1 MKKLNNITIIISI
14 ASLLFGAEVNV
25 EKAQRVAGNIFIER
39 ADRAGTESL
48 NIQNIEVVDENSV
61 KLMYIFHLEEPG
73 FIIVSA
79 DDRVVPLLAFSFEN
93 PFNMENMPANLSWM
107 VDAYTE
113 LVTGAINS
121 NVSATEEVSD
131 EWNKYLTGDNLN
143 LQTRD
148 AAGPLLLSKINQT
161 GGWNDYCPDG
171 SCSDGD
177 QVPNGCVAV
186 SMTALMHYWSYPTTG
201 YGSNSCYCGG
211 YGTQSADFS
220 DATYDYDSMGDAT
233 SATDAAALLLWHA
246 GVSVNMDY
254 ECEGSGSMVTGGF
267 PSAEYSLKN
276 NFNFKSNMYDV
287 HPYSYSDAG
296 WIDKLADEIDSNRPF
311 IYVGYNDEGG
321 HAWNCDGYDDDLF
334 HMIWGWGGQSNGY
347 FTITGSDDPD
357 GWGSGSY
364 ALINI
369 EPESLNRPNL
379 VLESYESSEIEGD
392 GDQVVNPGESFNLVF
407 SIENPEPWA
416 DASSIEIILTTSEIG
431 LTIDENTNSIFI
443 NEPLNAGDT
452 FTNASMPFIVDVDA
466 DIELGYKYFTLIVM
480 GIGIEGAEDNYF
492 FKEYELMAN
501 VSLNQFGFPIYNASQ
516 KTSPLAVDL
525 DNDGVEEII
534 YGDYN
539 GYVHVINSDGTIF
552 GDGTFPFNTGNQIWG
567 AAASA
572 DLDGDGLTDF
582 TVPSK
587 SKHLYI
593 FDKNG
598 LKVDYDAE
606 KYLLGTPAI
615 GNIDDDSDLEIV
627 FSGYSSSNK
636 VFAINHD
643 GSDVVGFPYELG
655 EKVKIGVA
663 LADFNGNGKDDI
675 VVGTDSD
682 KIHLIYDDG
691 SEASGF
697 PVSVGDKVQSA
708 PSILEVDGVK
718 VIFVGCNDD
727 NLYAINSDGSFRFLL
742 PTTDKILNSP
752 AFIDYNNSLYIFFS
766 DDNGMLYGVNT
777 DGNPLDGW
785 PVDAGAVISKSV
797 AFSDMNN
804 DGNVELIAVTE
815 LADVLAYNLDGSPYT
830 DVPMT
835 NEFTFTSS
843 PLIHDMD
850 GDGDLEI
857 LAGSV
862 NSLIA
867 LDIKSFGSTNGYWNM
882 FRGNTQRTGYYE
894 GVGYSECGTE
904 LGDVTGDGIVNIL
917 DLVQVVNYILELSS
931 PLYECAADF
940 NQDGVVNILDLVQI
954 ANNILDN

>member
-1 MKKLNNITIIISI
+1 VKKLIYISFLLSI
-14 ASLLFGAEVNV
+14 GSLLVGAEVDLN
-25 EKAQRVAGNIFIER
+25 KAQRVAGNIFIER
-39 ADRAGTESL
+39 SEMANTESL
-48 NIQNIEVVDENSV
+48 RIQDVEVVNENSN
-61 KLMYIFHLEEPG
+61 KLMYIFHLKEPG
-73 FIIVSA
+73 FVIVSA
-79 DDRVVPLLAFSFEN
+79 DDRVIPLLAFSFEN
-93 PFNMENMPANLSWM
+93 PFNMENMPTNLSWM
-107 VDAYTE
+107 VDAYKE
-113 LVTGAINS
+113 MIASAINS
-121 NVSATEEVSD
+121 NVSATEEVNN
-131 EWNKYLTGDNLN
+131 EWNKYLKGNNLN
-143 LQTRD
+143 LHSRN
-148 AAGPLLLSKINQT
+148 AAGPLLISKINQT

-171 SCSDGD
+171 GCSDGD

-220 DATYDYDSMGDAT
+220 DIIYDYASMGDAV

-254 ECEGSGSMVTGGF
+254 ECEGSGSMVTGGY

-276 NFNFKSNMYDV
+276 NFNYKSSMYDV
-287 HPYSYSDAG
+287 HPYSYSDAE
-296 WIDKLADEIDSNRPF
+296 WIDKLANEIDSNRPF

-321 HAWNCDGYDDDLF
+321 HAWNCDGYDEEMF
-334 HMIWGWGGQSNGY
+334 HMNWGWGGQSNGY
-347 FTITGSDDPD
+347 FTIIGPDDPD

-379 VLESYESSEIEGD
+379 ILESYVSSEIDGD
-392 GDQVVNPGESFNLVF
+392 GDQVINPGESFDLVF
-407 SIENPEPWA
+407 SIANPEPWS
-416 DASSIEIILTTSEIG
+416 DASSIDIILTTAENG
-431 LTIDENTNSIFI
+431 LTIDESTSSIFI
-443 NEPLNAGDT
+443 DETLNAGDV

-466 DIELGYKYFTLIVM
+466 DIELGHKYFTLIVM
-480 GIGIEGAEDNYF
+480 GVGIEGAEDNLF
-492 FKEYELMAN
+492 FKEYELMVD
-501 VSLNQFGFPIYNASQ
+501 VSLNQFGYPIYNASQ

-525 DNDGVEEII
+525 DNDGIEEII

-539 GYVHVINSDGTIF
+539 GFVHVLNADGTIF
-552 GDGTFPFNTGNQIWG
+552 GDGTFPFETGNQIWG

-582 TVPSK
+582 TIPSK

-615 GNIDDDSDLEIV
+615 GNIDDDSDLEII

-636 VFAINHD
+636 VFAINPD
-643 GSDVVGFPYELG
+643 GSEVAGFPYELG

-663 LADFNGNGKDDI
+663 LADFNGNGKVDI

-691 SEASGF
+691 TEAPGF
-697 PVSVGDKVQSA
+697 PVLVGDKVQSA
-708 PSILEVDGVK
+708 PSILEVDGSK

-727 NLYAINSDGSFRFLL
+727 NLYAINSDGSLRFSIL
-742 PTTDKILNSP
+742 TTDKVFNSP
-752 AFIDYNNSLYIFFS
+752 AFIEYNNSIYIFFS
-766 DDNGMLYGVNT
+766 DDNGMLYAVDT
-777 DGNPLDGW
+777 DGNALDGW
-785 PVDAGAVISKSV
+785 PIDAGAVISKSV

-804 DGNVELIAVTE
+804 DGIVEIITVTE
-815 LADVLAYNLDGSPYT
+815 MADVLAFNMDGSPYT
-830 DVPMT
+830 DVPMG
-835 NEFTFTSS
+835 NEFTFTAS

-857 LAGSV
+857 LAGST

-867 LDIKSFGSTNGYWNM
+867 LDIKSSGSTVGYWNM
-882 FRGNTQRTGYYE
+882 YRGNTQRTGYYD
-894 GVGYSECGTE
+894 GVGITECGAAM
-904 LGDVTGDGIVNIL
+904 GDVTGDGVINIL
-917 DLVQVVNYILELSS
+917 DLVQVVNYILELST
-931 PLYECAADF
+931 PMYECAADY
-940 NQDGVVNILDLVQI
+940 NQDGTVNILDLVQI